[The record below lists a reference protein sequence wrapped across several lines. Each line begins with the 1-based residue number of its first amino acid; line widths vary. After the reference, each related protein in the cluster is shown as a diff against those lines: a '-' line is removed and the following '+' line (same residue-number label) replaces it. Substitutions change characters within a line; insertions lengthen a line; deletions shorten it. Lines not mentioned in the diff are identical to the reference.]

1 MARHFDET
9 NPIIGLDRR
18 VAIAVDSCAL
28 LSPEFVD
35 VHNVPVAPMRINIG
49 GDSFIDSSDLNYS
62 ELYSRSALEP
72 ETRGWASAPV
82 PAEWL
87 ETIEKASP
95 NVEAVICLT
104 VAAGLSAS
112 YDSARVAAEMSRR
125 ANKDLDVR
133 VIDSGTISG
142 ALHLLATETVRATEQ
157 GLDANAIVEHIELT
171 KTNLQTIA
179 TLDDLNRIHHIANT
193 PRTII
198 NLAHSLNVKPVVTFD
213 IDEFRIVAKPMSMRS
228 AIRRMLR
235 EISDDLG
242 TETARFVVLHVDAP
256 ERARSIAAQIRES
269 CDCELM
275 LISDFH
281 PFIGLYAGC
290 GAIGIAWQKI

>member
-9 NPIIGLDRR
+9 NPVIGLDRR

-62 ELYSRSALEP
+62 ELYSRSARQP
-72 ETRGWASAPV
+72 EIRGWASAPV
-82 PAEWL
+82 PTEWL
-87 ETIEKASP
+87 ETIKIASP
-95 NVEAVICLT
+95 DVEAVLCLT
-104 VAAGLSAS
+104 VSASLSAS
-112 YDSARVAAEMSRR
+112 YDSARVAAEMSRT

-213 IDEFRIVAKPMSMRS
+213 TDEFRIVAKPMSMRS

-256 ERARSIAAQIRES
+256 ERARSIAAQIRAS

-281 PFIGLYAGC
+281 PFIGLYAGR
-290 GAIGIAWQKI
+290 GAIGIAWQKM

>member
-35 VHNVPVAPMRINIG
+35 VHKVPVAPMRINIG
-49 GDSFIDSSDLNYS
+49 GDSFVDSSDLNYS
-62 ELYSRSALEP
+62 ELYRRSALEP
-72 ETRGWASAPV
+72 EIRGWASAPV
-82 PAEWL
+82 PTEWL
-87 ETIEKASP
+87 ETIKIASP
-95 NVEAVICLT
+95 NVESVICLT
-104 VAAGLSAS
+104 VSAGLSAS
-112 YDSARVAAEMSRR
+112 YDSACVAAEMSRTE
-125 ANKDLDVR
+125 NKELDVR
-133 VIDSGTISG
+133 VVDSGTISG

-157 GLDANAIVEHIELT
+157 GLDADAVIAHIELT
-171 KTNLQTIA
+171 KSSLQTIA
-179 TLDDLNRIHHIANT
+179 TLDNLHRIHHIANI
-193 PRTII
+193 PRTLIK
-198 NLAHSLNVKPVVTFD
+198 LAHSVNVKPVVTFD
-213 IDEFRIVAKPMSMRS
+213 IDEFRIVAKPLSMRS

-235 EISDDLG
+235 EISGDLG
-242 TETARFVVLHVDAP
+242 TETARFIVLHVDAP
-256 ERARSIAAQIRES
+256 ERARSIAAQIRAS

-281 PFIGLYAGC
+281 PFIGLYAGR